1 MLIPISLR
9 TKFICI
15 FTAMALIVLI
25 SSSAMLWHTYQ
36 VNDML
41 DQVIQKDLVLHKI
54 AQEMELALANQKGFL
69 TYYFVDGNDK
79 WLHTLDKY
87 RKVFRHNLDKA
98 LSLELNIKQ
107 KDILDRI
114 AQEYSNYRQE
124 KDSAIDKYKADVT
137 SGNIS
142 GTHEKQRDFF
152 FNVLG
157 LCKNFS
163 LNQWTMILEKEQA
176 AEEQSQKLRL
186 IAYWSLVVFFV
197 LCSIFFYILYKHIL
211 GPIRDLAIETGS
223 SPQESS
229 MDEVV
234 SLSHSLKGMMKDFGE
249 TYDELE
255 KSRRNLL
262 QAERMAVVGELAAG
276 VAHTIRNPFTS
287 IKMRMFSLSRSLNLS
302 AGQNEDLQVISDEI
316 DRIDKI
322 VTNFLEFARPPKLK
336 LAKCSLGE
344 LINSV
349 VTLLEYRL
357 KHYKA
362 EVSYDFQPDLAK
374 VHVDSDR
381 IREALLNLI
390 TNSCESM
397 ENGGKIYIREKR
409 EVDSELGEMAVIT
422 IRDTGPG
429 IPESIIHK
437 VTAPFFTTKEEGS
450 GLGLS
455 IASRIVRE
463 HKGRLIIH
471 PSDHG
476 AEIEIRFPTKS

>member
-9 TKFICI
+9 TKLICI
-15 FTAMALIVLI
+15 FASMAFIVLVCI
-25 SSSAMLWHTYQ
+25 SAMLWHTYQ
-36 VNDML
+36 VNNML
-41 DQVIQKDLVLHKI
+41 DQVIQEDLVLHKI

-87 RKVFRHNLDKA
+87 KNIFRHNLDQA
-98 LSLELNIKQ
+98 LTLELNKKQ
-107 KDILDRI
+107 RDILDRI
-114 AQEYSNYRQE
+114 ALEYSNYRQE
-124 KDSAIDKYKADVT
+124 KDSAIVNYKAEVN

-152 FNVLG
+152 FNVLEH
-157 LCKNFS
+157 CKNFS
-163 LNQWTMILEKEQA
+163 VNQWQMIIEKERA

-186 IAYWSLVVFFV
+186 IAYWSLVVFFI
-197 LCSIFFYILYKHIL
+197 LCSIFLYILYKHIL

-234 SLSHSLKGMMKDFGE
+234 SLSHSLKGILKDFGE
-249 TYDELE
+249 THDELE

-287 IKMRMFSLSRSLNLS
+287 IKMRMFSLSRSLKLS
-302 AGQNEDLQVISDEI
+302 AVQNEDLQVISDEI

-322 VTNFLEFARPPKLK
+322 VTNFLEFARPPKLQ

-344 LINSV
+344 LIGSV
-349 VTLLEYRL
+349 ITLLEYRL
-357 KHYKA
+357 KHYKT
-362 EVSYDFQPDLAK
+362 EVVYDFQADLAK

-397 ENGGKIYIREKR
+397 ENGGKIYIQEKR
-409 EVDSELGEMAVIT
+409 EVDSALEEVAIIT

-429 IPESIIHK
+429 IPENIIHK
-437 VTAPFFTTKEEGS
+437 VTTPFFTTKEEGS

-455 IASRIVRE
+455 IVSRIVRE

-476 AEIEIRFPTKS
+476 AEMEIRLPT